1 MKNSSK
7 PKSNWSDL
15 APRTLSAI
23 AMIVIAGIATWAGG
37 IWFVAMLVG
46 ISGAMLWELHRMM
59 HATLEQGQDR
69 FRFFLYAA
77 AIIAA
82 ACFFIY
88 VRLYGGGLQATVQ
101 LFAIVVITDVLGY
114 FAGKT
119 LGGPKFWP
127 RISPKKTWSGTIAG
141 WLGAAT
147 LGIAVTRFETTDI
160 VHSFH
165 LETVAT
171 MLFFIALSFASQM
184 GDIVESS
191 YKRRYGIKDSSNL
204 IPGHGGFM
212 DRFDGM
218 VGIGTLGAIVAL
230 VGALVAGA

>member
-1 MKNSSK
+1 MNEL
-7 PKSNWSDL
+7 PKSKTNWSDL

-23 AMIVIAGIATWAGG
+23 AMVIIAGGATWAGG
-37 IWFVAMLVG
+37 IWFVALLVG
-46 ISGAMLWELHRMM
+46 IAGAMLWELWRMM
-59 HATLEQGQDR
+59 RGALAEGRDR
-69 FRFFLYAA
+69 ARFVIYAV
-77 AIIAA
+77 AIVIAA
-82 ACFFIY
+82 AFFIY
-88 VRLYGGGLQATVQ
+88 VRLFGGGLQATVQ

-114 FAGKT
+114 FAGRT

-127 RISPKKTWSGTIAG
+127 RISPKKTWSGTVAG

-147 LGIAVTRFETTDI
+147 LGISVTQFETRDI

-165 LETVAT
+165 LETIGT
-171 MLFFIALSFASQM
+171 IILFIALSFAAQM

-218 VGIGTLGAIVAL
+218 VGLGF
-230 VGALVAGA
+230 VGGIAMTVGSLVAGG